1 MKNTVLQITPF
12 FRPGIGGIQT
22 HVDDLCEYLR
32 NNGWYTYVY
41 TYQPLALRKRAA
53 RLETRKNLEVHRI
66 TWISGDWSIILG
78 NHPFIRFSYLVPVLL
93 MYCFWFMLFNQG
105 KIKVIHAHGVHAGFI
120 AVALKIIFNKRI
132 ILSTHA
138 VYNKDI
144 SSSKRFMK
152 DYLIPLLLRHFDK
165 IITVSDDSTEQLV
178 RQGAPRKKIQRYTQW
193 VNQDVFKPYD
203 KDKARKELN
212 LNYEKIVLLVGRL
225 VVGKGIKLMVEV
237 AKKLKE
243 VDFVFIGEG
252 LLSQWLE
259 RQESKVSNIHYLGK
273 TDNYDLP
280 RYYSAADL
288 VCIPSLSKE
297 GSPRVVLE
305 AISCGVPVVAS
316 SKVRFSK
323 AIIEGGMG
331 LLFEP
336 SVKETIRVI
345 LHIFDNQGRHSKNH
359 FDFSRRKY
367 TEDNARVI
375 VDSYLGK

>member
-1 MKNTVLQITPF
+1 MEKTVLQITPF

-22 HVDDLCEYLR
+22 HLDDLCEYLR
-32 NNGWYTYVY
+32 NNDWYTYVY
-41 TYQPLALRKRAA
+41 TYQPLALRKRVS
-53 RLETRKNLEVHRI
+53 RLEIRKNLEVHRI
-66 TWISGDWSIILG
+66 TWIPGNWSIIFA
-78 NHPFIRFSYLVPVLL
+78 NYAFIRFLYLVPVLL
-93 MYCFWFMLFNQG
+93 AGCFWFMLFNHW

-120 AVALKIIFNKRI
+120 AVVLKIVFNKRI

-138 VYNKDI
+138 VYGKDA

-152 DYLIPLLLRHFDK
+152 NSLIPLLLRHFDR
-165 IITVSDDSTEQLV
+165 ILTVSDESTEQLIK
-178 RQGAPRKKIQRYTQW
+178 QGAQREKIQRYSQW
-193 VNQDVFKPYD
+193 VNQDIFKPYD
-203 KDKARKELN
+203 KEKAKEKLN
-212 LNYEKIVLLVGRL
+212 LNYKKIVLLVGRL
-225 VVGKGIKLMVEV
+225 VLDKGIKLMVEV

-243 VDFVFIGEG
+243 IDFVFIGEG

-259 RQESKVSNIHYLGK
+259 GQESKVSNIHYLGK
-273 TDNYDLP
+273 ADNYDLP

-316 SKVRFSK
+316 SKVPFSK
-323 AIIEGGMG
+323 AIIEGEMG
-331 LLFEP
+331 LSFEP
-336 SVKETIRVI
+336 SVKDSISVI
-345 LHIFDNQGRHSKNH
+345 LHILDNQSRYSKNH

-375 VDSYLGK
+375 IDSYLGK